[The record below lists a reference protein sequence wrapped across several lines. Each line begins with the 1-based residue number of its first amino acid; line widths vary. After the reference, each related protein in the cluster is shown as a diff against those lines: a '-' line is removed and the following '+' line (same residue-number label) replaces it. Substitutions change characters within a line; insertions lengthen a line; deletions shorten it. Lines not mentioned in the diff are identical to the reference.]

1 VKSSPPSRRRFTVLR
16 FAALA
21 ACAARDVAAPFGGC
35 SAPAPGRRSRGG
47 FIAEGRSIDDH
58 IGRPTC

>member
-1 VKSSPPSRRRFTVLR
+1 VKSSPTSRRRFTVLR

-21 ACAARDVAAPFGGC
+21 ARDVAKPFGGR

-47 FIAEGRSIDDH
+47 FTAEGRSIDDH